1 MVSSNQIDLTKTLK
15 EIFMGIF
22 SFAKD
27 IGDKIFNRD
36 DAKHQ
41 ADTETKADSSTPA
54 QNNEPSAQSVA
65 NLLLNRIQQ
74 QNLDIKSL
82 KVKYN
87 GSTDTA
93 EISGIAKTQAD
104 REKAIIAVG
113 NVQHVAKVIDNIEIE
128 QDAPESTMYTVKSGD
143 TLSKIAQEVY
153 GNSGEYMK
161 IFEANKPMLSDPD
174 KIYPGQVLRIP
185 KP

>member
-1 MVSSNQIDLTKTLK
+1 
-15 EIFMGIF
+15 MGIF

-36 DAKHQ
+36 DDKHQ
-41 ADTETKADSSTPA
+41 ANVETNASANTPA
-54 QNNEPSAQSVA
+54 PAAHEPSAQSVA

-74 QNLDIKSL
+74 QNLNIKDL

-87 GSTDTA
+87 GTTDTA
-93 EISGIAKTQAD
+93 EISGKASTQAD
-104 REKAIIAVG
+104 REKAIIAIG
-113 NVQHVAKVIDNIEIE
+113 NVQNVAKVIDNIDVEN
-128 QDAPESTMYTVKSGD
+128 DAPESTMYTVKSGD
-143 TLSKIAQEVY
+143 TLSKISEDVY
-153 GNSGEYMK
+153 GSANEYMK
-161 IFEANKPMLSDPD
+161 IFEANKPMLSDPN

>member
-1 MVSSNQIDLTKTLK
+1 MS
-15 EIFMGIF
+15 IF

-27 IGDKIFNRD
+27 IGDKVFNRD
-36 DAKHQ
+36 DAKHD
-41 ADTETKADSSTPA
+41 AKSETKASADTQVKDS
-54 QNNEPSAQSVA
+54 EPSAQSVA
-65 NLLLNRIQQ
+65 NVLLRRIQQ
-74 QNLDIKSL
+74 QNLNIKNL

-93 EISGIAKTQAD
+93 EISGNAKTQAD
-104 REKAIIAVG
+104 REKAIIAIG
-113 NVQHVAKVIDNIEIE
+113 NVQHVAKVIDNIDIE
-128 QDAPESTMYTVKSGD
+128 EDAPESTMYTVKSGD
-143 TLSKIAQEVY
+143 SLSKIAQEVY
-153 GNSGEYMK
+153 GSANDYMK

>member
-1 MVSSNQIDLTKTLK
+1 
-15 EIFMGIF
+15 MGMF

-36 DAKHQ
+36 EDNDDTKSETT
-41 ADTETKADSSTPA
+41 ADVNVPVESS
-54 QNNEPSAQSVA
+54 EPSAQSVA
-65 NLLLNRIQQ
+65 NILLQRVQQ
-74 QNLDIKSL
+74 QNLDISEL
-82 KVKYN
+82 KIKYN

-93 EISGIAKTQAD
+93 EISGKAKTQAD
-104 REKAIIAVG
+104 REKAIIAIG
-113 NVQHVAKVIDNIEIE
+113 NVQNVAKVIDNIDIE
-128 QDAPESTMYTVKSGD
+128 EEAPESTMYTVKSGD
-143 TLSKIAQEVY
+143 NLSKIAKEVY
-153 GNSGEYMK
+153 GSANDYMK

>member
-1 MVSSNQIDLTKTLK
+1 
-15 EIFMGIF
+15 MGIF

-41 ADTETKADSSTPA
+41 AAQETHADSATPA
-54 QNNEPSAQSVA
+54 ASTEPSAQSVA
-65 NLLLNRIQQ
+65 NLLLQRIQQ
-74 QNLDIKSL
+74 QHLNISNL

-87 GSTDTA
+87 GASDTA
-93 EISGIAKTQAD
+93 EISGTAKTQAD
-104 REKAIIAVG
+104 REKAIITVG
-113 NVQHVAKVIDNIEIE
+113 NIQNVAKVIDNIDIE
-128 QDAPESTMYTVKSGD
+128 EDAPESTMYTVKSGD
-143 TLSKIAQEVY
+143 SLSKIAQEVY
-153 GNSGEYMK
+153 GSSSEYMK
-161 IFEANKPMLSDPD
+161 IFEANKPMLSDPN

>member
-1 MVSSNQIDLTKTLK
+1 
-15 EIFMGIF
+15 MGIF

-36 DAKHQ
+36 DDKHDAKV
-41 ADTETKADSSTPA
+41 ETKADANVPA
-54 QNNEPSAQSVA
+54 KASEPSAQSVA
-65 NLLLNRIQQ
+65 SLLLRRIQQ
-74 QNLDIKSL
+74 QNLNISNL

-93 EISGIAKTQAD
+93 EISGHAKTQAD
-104 REKAIIAVG
+104 REKAIIAIG
-113 NVQHVAKVIDNIEIE
+113 NVQNVAKVIDNIDIE
-128 QDAPESTMYTVKSGD
+128 EDAPESTMYTVKSGD
-143 TLSKIAQEVY
+143 SLSKVAQNVY
-153 GNSGEYMK
+153 GSSADYMK
-161 IFEANKPMLSDPD
+161 IFEANKPMLSDPN

>member
-1 MVSSNQIDLTKTLK
+1 
-15 EIFMGIF
+15 MGIF

-36 DAKHQ
+36 DEKHQ
-41 ADTETKADSSTPA
+41 ANQETNASADKPA
-54 QNNEPSAQSVA
+54 ASNEPSAQSVA
-65 NLLLNRIQQ
+65 NLLLTRIQQ
-74 QNLDIKSL
+74 QNLNIKDL

-93 EISGIAKTQAD
+93 EISGKASTQAD
-104 REKAIIAVG
+104 REKAIIAIG
-113 NVQHVAKVIDNIEIE
+113 NVQHVAKVIDSIDVEN
-128 QDAPESTMYTVKSGD
+128 DAPESTMYTVKSGD
-143 TLSKIAQEVY
+143 TLSKISEEVY
-153 GNSGEYMK
+153 GSANEYMK
-161 IFEANKPMLSDPD
+161 IFEANKPMLSDPN